1 MTSIAFL
8 GFILLVVGPIVIAL
22 VFGGRLLDRV
32 ERKRAAQQRRRRS
45 QTTRALPLKTES
57 IDALLET
64 EISRDELD
72 RRVTQAL
79 ESFRAL
85 STRQPTPIEVSE
97 NTLKEVEQAI
107 LQRESHFVTYLDL
120 AQVQSEIIEIL
131 HHEVSLLR
139 DMAEIRTNTFAPRAT
154 PPESPDSNTDDDPG
168 PGDRLRSSI
177 EEAVKRREH
186 ADRKMRDLRAPGGSF
201 DVTTEDNVSESNSAR
216 NR

>member
-1 MTSIAFL
+1 MTSIALL

-45 QTTRALPLKTES
+45 QTTRALPLKTAS

-85 STRQPTPIEVSE
+85 STRQPIPIEVSE

-120 AQVQSEIIEIL
+120 AQIQSEIIEIL

-139 DMAEIRTNTFAPRAT
+139 DMAEPHQHHRTKSDTARIPH
-154 PPESPDSNTDDDPG
+154 SNTDDDPG

-201 DVTTEDNVSESNSAR
+201 DVTIEDNVSESDSAR